1 MNTGDKVCPVLA
13 KRLRRNVGDK
23 LICHLNLQSFMIK
36 VLIWN
41 TIRIYMYIRVCFAV
55 VKNIFYR
62 VLSLSMEE
70 QGVGNRTQVMFML
83 PMAMSSE
90 MCLPDF
96 NIQTNHQ
103 KI

>member
-1 MNTGDKVCPVLA
+1 MCVC
-13 KRLRRNVGDK
+13 
-23 LICHLNLQSFMIK
+23 
-36 VLIWN
+36 
-41 TIRIYMYIRVCFAV
+41 VCVAV

-62 VLSLSMEE
+62 VLSLTVEE
-70 QGVGNRTQVMFML
+70 RGFGNRNQVMFML